1 MDIEPDDKEHQIDDE
16 NYLCIASLSRMKKRK
31 NYILQDK
38 SKYF

>member
-16 NYLCIASLSRMKKRK
+16 NYLFIALLTRMKKRK